1 MWLEALGQTDLRQGD
16 ALQTVGLLTALAVEV
31 RVLVVVVL
39 MVVAVAEL
47 VARAVAAALDDV
59 HEMMFAEERQSAE
72 HVRLVDRADPLLQ
85 LRHRLGEHRRGEG
98 LHHHDAVGGGLDA
111 VLFKQSHT
119 LFLFHGCKS
128 NNPL

>member
-59 HEMMFAEERQSAE
+59 Q
-72 HVRLVDRADPLLQ
+72 RL
-85 LRHRLGEHRRGEG
+85 
-98 LHHHDAVGGGLDA
+98 AVGLMPCSSSRATHSFSSMAAKVIILSKKGRNE
-111 VLFKQSHT
+111 
-119 LFLFHGCKS
+119 FLYQ
-128 NNPL
+128 LM